1 MNQKFD
7 SFHNKVV
14 VVTGASRGIGRAI
27 AAAFAGERAHVV
39 LVAHSA
45 ENLSLAAQDIS
56 AASGQSVVT
65 CASDLR
71 TEAGCTKVAALVQ
84 ETFGRCDILVN
95 SAGATHAGAFL
106 DLPDDTW
113 ADGFALKFFAC
124 VRMCR
129 LLWPM
134 LSEAQGHVVNII
146 GGAARTPDPDFLIGG
161 SVNAAMHNFT
171 KGLSGLGKRHGVN
184 VNAILPGLT
193 ETERVTQLFE
203 QRAKANGTTAAE
215 IRQSLMAKDGLQRLG
230 TPEDMAALALF
241 LCSPAARHIQGTAVA
256 CDGGATPGLY

>member
-45 ENLSLAAQDIS
+45 ENLSLAAREIS

-71 TEAGCTKVAALVQ
+71 TEAGCAKVAALVQ

-134 LSEAQGHVVNII
+134 LSEI
-146 GGAARTPDPDFLIGG
+146 TDCP
-161 SVNAAMHNFT
+161 
-171 KGLSGLGKRHGVN
+171 
-184 VNAILPGLT
+184 
-193 ETERVTQLFE
+193 
-203 QRAKANGTTAAE
+203 
-215 IRQSLMAKDGLQRLG
+215 
-230 TPEDMAALALF
+230 
-241 LCSPAARHIQGTAVA
+241 
-256 CDGGATPGLY
+256 